1 MINER
6 IVLSPEDI
14 YEKEFKIDARG
25 YRPQEVDNF
34 LDLVIKDYGEFI
46 KIIHAYE
53 KEYQNLNRE
62 NKELKTQLRR
72 LETKLDEEE
81 SSGSA
86 KTNINNVDILRR
98 ISQLEKIV
106 YGKE

>member
-1 MINER
+1 MISER

-25 YRPQEVDNF
+25 YRPQEVDNL
-34 LDLVIKDYGEFI
+34 LDIVIKDYGEFI

-53 KEYQNLNRE
+53 KEYQNLNKE
-62 NKELKTQLRR
+62 NKELKAEIRKLKDQ
-72 LETKLDEEE
+72 LDEE
-81 SSGSA
+81 GSTS
-86 KTNINNVDILRR
+86 KPVSNVDILRR
-98 ISQLEKIV
+98 LSKLEKIV